1 MHCKAAVMMGVERV
15 LRLRLRAYACEV
27 YRAVLRLQK
36 AASTSVQAGRP
47 MRERAKAVLKAAVGE
62 AVRWSSGLGVEAG
75 FRAGVT
81 RVQAAWL
88 RAGLPWV
95 GALEY

>member
-1 MHCKAAVMMGVERV
+1 MIGPER
-15 LRLRLRAYACEV
+15 LLGQRLRAYAVEV
-27 YRAVLRLQK
+27 YRAVVRLWRVVGNGSAQ
-36 AASTSVQAGRP
+36 
-47 MRERAKAVLKAAVGE
+47 RERAKAVLKVAVGE
-62 AVRWSSGLGVEAG
+62 AVRWSCGLGVEAG

-95 GALEY
+95 GALDY

>member
-1 MHCKAAVMMGVERV
+1 MIGPER
-15 LRLRLRAYACEV
+15 LLGLRLRAYAGEV
-27 YRAVLRLQK
+27 YRAVVRLWRVVGSGPAQR
-36 AASTSVQAGRP
+36 G
-47 MRERAKAVLKAAVGE
+47 RAKAVLKAAVGE

-95 GALEY
+95 GALDY